1 MRDFGA
7 FIARTAGRARYVR
20 WRIKSTRRLST
31 RRAEVA
37 AVRPLLALDPVRP
50 RRRVSHSPN
59 GQRAPSS
66 LQPKTVFAVVPHWR
80 GGSPAPTS
88 RASSLTPRYL
98 DRSQVLIDCVTS
110 LLELEA
116 DGVLT
121 AVLTNDPRQT
131 AAELSSHLAGDYDVL
146 LGDSGSLAAS
156 QSVADG
162 RKVVVFGWRP
172 GLILRKG
179 FFLTWGHKS
188 LFRQAVGNPGFSHFV
203 YLEDDLR
210 FTSEALSYWCRFRE
224 PLAAHGLLPG
234 FVRYE
239 VLDHVRFVVDQKER
253 QDVDPANRRHVSP
266 RQAPYGGDAETNLH
280 FVNLN
285 NPYQGMYVLDRELAI
300 DHLRNSPARSP
311 VLSRAVSWPNGLEK
325 RGTIIRE
332 RAALGPIFDD
342 VPSGFQSRN
351 CVPVETLS
359 PGEYR
364 LAPACL
370 VEHLAGN
377 YSRSETVFGKIPVE
391 DLFRP
396 RAS

>member
-1 MRDFGA
+1 M
-7 FIARTAGRARYVR
+7 
-20 WRIKSTRRLST
+20 
-31 RRAEVA
+31 
-37 AVRPLLALDPVRP
+37 RPLLVLDPVRP
-50 RRRVSHSPN
+50 RRRLSHSLN
-59 GQRAPSS
+59 GQGAPSS
-66 LQPKTVFAVVPHWR
+66 LQPKGVLAVVPHWR

-88 RASSLTPRYL
+88 RASTLTPSYL
-98 DRSQVLIDCVTS
+98 DRSQILIDCITS

-116 DGVLT
+116 DRVLT

-131 AAELSSHLAGDYDVL
+131 AADLSSHLASDYEVL
-146 LGDSGSLAAS
+146 LGDAGSLTAS
-156 QSVADG
+156 QSAVD
-162 RKVVVFGWRP
+162 RRQVVVVGWRP
-172 GLILRKG
+172 GLLLRKG
-179 FFLTWGHKS
+179 FYLTWGHKS
-188 LFRQAVGNPGFSHFV
+188 LFRQALSDPGLSHFV

-239 VLDHVRFVVDQKER
+239 VLDDVRFVVDQKER
-253 QDVDPANRRHVSP
+253 QDVDPANRQHVSP
-266 RQAPYGGDAETNLH
+266 FQPPSGGGAETNFH

-342 VPSGFQSRN
+342 VPAGFQSRN

-364 LAPACL
+364 LAPSCL

-377 YSRSETVFGKIPVE
+377 YSRSETVFGKIPV
-391 DLFRP
+391 DDMFRP
-396 RAS
+396 RAN